1 MPTHTRIHGDEHYAW
16 PRVFCGARGKKNR
29 DSGTV
34 SRSIPTCPTCMVLRD
49 MWLEQANGK
58 TPTIR
63 RWRAFLD
70 GHPEALALVKAAGH
84 DRT

>member
-1 MPTHTRIHGDEHYAW
+1 
-16 PRVFCGARGKKNR
+16 
-29 DSGTV
+29 
-34 SRSIPTCPTCMVLRD
+34 MVLRD